1 MGHIDISRVSH
12 QLPDGRILL
21 DEVSFRVGEGTTA
34 ALVGPNGAGKTT
46 LLRLAAGDL
55 PIQSGA
61 VTVSGGLGVMRQF
74 IGSVRDNTTVRQ
86 LLVSLAHPTIRTA
99 DENLRIAT
107 TAFEVNPD
115 DERVQM
121 RYAQALADWG
131 DAGGYDA
138 EVVWDVC
145 AMSAFGLPWEQG
157 SERLVATLSGGEQ
170 KKLALEA
177 LLRGHDE
184 VLLLDEP
191 DNYLDVPN
199 KRWLEE
205 QLQLTNKTVLLVSH
219 DRELLANAAKQIVT
233 VEGGRAWVHG
243 GGFASYHEARAH
255 RHERQEEL
263 VRRWEEEHARL
274 VDLVRTLQ
282 QQAAISPDMAS
293 RYHAMQTRLRR
304 FEETGAPEAPP
315 PPQKLKMRL
324 KGGRTGV
331 RAVVCDDL
339 ELYGLTDPFSTEI
352 DYGDR
357 VAVLGPNGTGKSHFL
372 RLLAMGP
379 DADSSEPGY
388 VEHDGNFKI
397 GARVVAGH
405 FAQTHAH
412 PEWLG
417 RTLVDILAAEARKLR
432 GEAIGALRRYGLH
445 AAADQRF
452 ESLSGGQQARFQVLL
467 LELSGATMLLLDEPT
482 DNLDLDSAESLQE
495 ALEAYD
501 GTVLAVT
508 HDRWFTRTFDRFLV
522 FTDDGR
528 VTEHTTPVWTY

>member
-1 MGHIDISRVSH
+1 MGHIDISRITH

-74 IGSVRDNTTVRQ
+74 IGSVRDETTVRD
-86 LLVSLAHPTIRTA
+86 LLVSLAHPS
-99 DENLRIAT
+99 LRA
-107 TAFEVNPD
+107 V
-115 DERVQM
+115 DERVRTATAAFEASPDEERTQM

-138 EVVWDVC
+138 EVVWDIC
-145 AMSAFGLPWEQG
+145 TMAAFDIPWERAAD
-157 SERLVATLSGGEQ
+157 RLVATLSGGEQ
-170 KKLALEA
+170 KRLALEA

-191 DNYLDVPN
+191 DNYLDVPG

-219 DRELLANAAKQIVT
+219 DRELLANAARQIIT
-233 VEGGRAWVHG
+233 VEGGRVWVHG

-255 RHERQEEL
+255 RHARQEEL
-263 VRRWEEEHARL
+263 VRRWEEERDRL
-274 VDLVRTLQ
+274 VALVRTLQ

-304 FEETGAPEAPP
+304 FEDAGPPDAPP
-315 PPQKLKMRL
+315 PPQNLRMRL

-331 RAVVCDDL
+331 RAIVANDL

-379 DADSSEPGY
+379 DAKPTEPGY
-388 VEHDGNFKI
+388 VEHEGAFKI

-405 FAQTHAH
+405 FVQTHAH
-412 PEWLG
+412 PEWIG
-417 RTLVDILAAEARKLR
+417 QTLVEILADEARKPR
-432 GEAIGALRRYGLH
+432 GEAIGALRRYGIH
-445 AAADQRF
+445 HAADQRF

-482 DNLDLDSAESLQE
+482 DNLDLDSAEALQE
-495 ALEAYD
+495 ALEQYE

-508 HDRWFTRTFDRFLV
+508 HDRWFTRSFDRVLV
-522 FTDDGR
+522 FGDDGR
-528 VTEHTTPVWTY
+528 VTEHPAPVWEY